1 MALGFSEI
9 FSIGAS
15 ILGGGIGGGGMSQTP
30 QAPDINFTRYM
41 RETASPSESEA
52 VRFGESTSYSE
63 FLRAWDSYL
72 NNDYAEMSKR
82 IIK

>member
-1 MALGFSEI
+1 MSLGFTEML
-9 FSIGAS
+9 SIGAS
-15 ILGGGIGGGGMSQTP
+15 VLGSGIGGGGMPQTP

-41 RETASPSESEA
+41 RSTTSPSESEA
-52 VRFGESTSYSE
+52 VRFGESTSYSD

-82 IIK
+82 IIT